1 MAIFIASDFHCKY
14 QKVVWMDTGDGE
26 LHIADVHHRDRN
38 EVVQFFRQFPAGSI
52 LGMET
57 SGYSHWFEEL
67 VVGLGLEL
75 RIGNSQVI
83 ADKRPRR
90 QKNDRLD
97 AEHMLSLLL
106 ENRFPAIWRPSPENR
121 EKRVLIRQR
130 CRLVKMRT
138 QLINALRALVYN
150 HNLHVKRGK
159 LSKKRRQQIA
169 DLPMSRILDQQRCE
183 MLEWIEQ
190 LDATVNAKEAQ
201 IERWAREDQ
210 AAARLLTI
218 PGVGACTALTAV
230 LILGPVERFRTG
242 KQVVSYV
249 GLDCSE
255 RSTNNAYQKRRYGQI
270 TKQGNKLLRWLLT
283 EATGTAIRRDA
294 QQRRYYA
301 RLKYRKDWRV
311 AKTAVARKILVCIY
325 VLLRDG
331 IDYPEFL
338 RRGPGFGMPEETAGR
353 K

>member
-1 MAIFIASDFHCKY
+1 MAIFVASDFHCKY
-14 QKVVWMDTGDGE
+14 QKVVWMDTADGE
-26 LHIADVHHRDRN
+26 LHMADVHHQDVN
-38 EVVQFFRQFPAGSI
+38 EVAQFFRQFPAGSI

-57 SGYSHWFEEL
+57 SGYSHWFEEM

-83 ADKRPRR
+83 AGKRPRR

-97 AEHMLSLLL
+97 AEHMLSLLV
-106 ENRFPAIWRPSPENR
+106 ENRFPTIWRPSPENR
-121 EKRVLIRQR
+121 ERRALIRQR

-150 HNLHVKRGK
+150 HNLQVKRGK

-169 DLPMSRILDQQRCE
+169 DLPMSRILDEQRRE

-190 LDATVNAKEAQ
+190 LDVKVDAKEAQ
-201 IERWAREDQ
+201 IKQWAREDEE
-210 AAARLLTI
+210 AARLLTI
-218 PGVGACTALTAV
+218 PGVGACTAITAT
-230 LILGPVERFRTG
+230 LILGPVGRFPTA
-242 KQVVSYV
+242 KKVVGYV

-255 RSTNNAYQKRRYGQI
+255 HSTNNAYQKRRYGQI
-270 TKQGNKLLRWLLT
+270 SKQGNKLLRWLLT

-294 QQRRYYA
+294 HWKRYYT

-338 RRGPGFGMPEETAGR
+338 RRGPGFGMPVETAGR

>member
-14 QKVVWMDTGDGE
+14 QKVAWMDSTDGE
-26 LHIADVHHRDRN
+26 LHIADVHHQDVN
-38 EVVQFFRQFPAGSI
+38 EVAQFFRQFPAGSI

-83 ADKRPRR
+83 AGKRPRR
-90 QKNDRLD
+90 QKNDQLD
-97 AEHMLSLLL
+97 AEHMLCMLL
-106 ENRFPAIWRPSPENR
+106 ENRFPTIWRPTPENR

-150 HNLHVKRGK
+150 HNLHLKRGQ

-169 DLPMSRILDQQRCE
+169 DLAMSPILDQQRRE
-183 MLEWIEQ
+183 MLGLIEQ
-190 LDATVNAKEAQ
+190 LDVSVKAKEAQ
-201 IERWAREDQ
+201 IEQWARQDE

-230 LILGPVERFRTG
+230 LILGPVGRFPTA
-242 KQVVSYV
+242 KKVVSYI
-249 GLDCSE
+249 GLACSE
-255 RSTNNAYQKRRYGQI
+255 HSTNNGYQKRRYGQI
-270 TKQGNKLLRWLLT
+270 SKQGNKLLRWLLT
-283 EATGTAIRRDA
+283 EASGTAIRTDV
-294 QQRRYYA
+294 QRKRYYA

-338 RRGPGFGMPEETAGR
+338 RRGPSFGMPAETAGR